1 LNRKSLSL
9 AVPIAGLACLM
20 AGCSVKTDVS
30 VTGNSPA
37 LYSHVWITAQE
48 VWFNTSANAGPDD
61 GGWVKFSLS
70 TPATV
75 DLVTDSGGNLG
86 SLVTGL
92 KLVPGNY
99 SRVRLIPLD
108 ASATLASSAQSA
120 GAIYNA
126 EADYVDSAGLTHQL
140 PLEFLSPDQGIGI
153 PGSLTVPIGNIGAA
167 LAGATPSAT
176 PTTTTT
182 TPTNPTSSNTST
194 TTASFALDLDGASDL
209 TLFTY
214 GGASSPN
221 GILLSSHASA
231 YDLAQVSGISGQLTL
246 TNLTG
251 INGNTG
257 LPAIQVSA
265 ETLSADGTRHVVVS
279 STPVHADGSFML
291 YPLATTSSNPPTY
304 DVVIHGPG
312 IATIIIKA
320 VQVSPASS
328 STSSTSGSTG
338 TTGTTGTSGSSATNT
353 VSVGTL
359 IPRSASGSSG
369 GASSYT
375 VNINN
380 ASGPALPAGARV
392 AFYQTLA
399 AAGEVPYVIEA
410 SPIDP
415 FNQTLANAQGLSGG
429 TIDSGTYNTS
439 GSTVTLVSA
448 APVET
453 AGGYLVAA
461 SAPGYADG
469 PLSGPLTTTVAAPQS
484 GSTAPPVT
492 VPGLTL
498 AAGSNAGS
506 ISVSI
511 TQATAGKYDRGE
523 LLLGHDGTLIASAPL
538 DTALAQGAGA
548 TVTVSGVPSGTP
560 TALYYAAV
568 RAWNS
573 TNPAPKPSGTLQ
585 LQSYP
590 TAIDLR
596 GSTSGS
602 AQLTIN

>member
-1 LNRKSLSL
+1 MNRKSLSL
-9 AVPIAGLACLM
+9 AVPIAGLACLV

-92 KLVPGNY
+92 KVVPGNY
-99 SRVRLIPLD
+99 SQVRLIPLD
-108 ASATLASSAQSA
+108 ASAALASSAQTA
-120 GAIYNA
+120 GAIFNA
-126 EADYVDSAGLTHQL
+126 EADYVDSGGLTHQL
-140 PLEFLSPDQGIGI
+140 ALEFLSPDKGIGI

-167 LAGATPSAT
+167 LAGATPQTTPT

-182 TPTNPTSSNTST
+182 TPTNPATSSNTST
-194 TTASFALDLDGASDL
+194 TTASFALDVDGARDL

-231 YDLAQVSGISGQLTL
+231 YDLSQVGGISGQLTL
-246 TNLTG
+246 TNLSG

-265 ETLSADGTRHVVVS
+265 ESLSADGTRHVVVS
-279 STPVHADGSFML
+279 STPVHADGSFTL
-291 YPLATTSSNPPTY
+291 YPLATSSSNPPQY
-304 DVVIHGPG
+304 DVVIHGAG

-320 VQVSPASS
+320 VQLNPASS
-328 STSSTSGSTG
+328 STSSTSNST
-338 TTGTTGTSGSSATNT
+338 TTSSSATNT

-359 IPRSASGSSG
+359 IPRST
-369 GASSYT
+369 SSYT
-375 VNINN
+375 VNISN
-380 ASGPALPAGARV
+380 ATAPVLPAGARV

-415 FNQTLANAQGLSGG
+415 FNQTLANAQGLSSG
-429 TIDSGTYNTS
+429 TIDSGTFNTS

-448 APVET
+448 APAEK

-469 PLSGPLTTTVAAPQS
+469 PTTTVSAPQS
-484 GSTAPPVT
+484 GTTAPPVT

-498 AAGSNAGS
+498 AAGSGAGS

-511 TQATAGKYDRGE
+511 TQATAGKYDHGE
-523 LLLGHDGTLIASAPL
+523 LLLGHDGTLIASTPL
-538 DTALAQGAGA
+538 DAALAQGTGA
-548 TVTVSGVPSGTP
+548 TVTLSGVPSGTP
-560 TALYYAAV
+560 ASLYYVTV
-568 RAWNS
+568 RVWSS
-573 TNPAPKPSGTLQ
+573 TAPSGTLHR
-585 LQSYP
+585 QSYP